1 MNEELNKQFEEF
13 QKDLKIREKKL
24 KGLVRFEK
32 DERLD
37 LLLQEL
43 KRKDL

>member
-13 QKDLKIREKKL
+13 QKDLEIREKKL

-43 KRKDL
+43 KQKDI